1 MWDRFEGF
9 LSWLRVTNYWLRFA
23 VNSLQVAGF
32 VLRIL
37 INAIVS
43 KLFETSLNPEP

>member
-9 LSWLRVTNYWLRFA
+9 LSWLRVTSYWLRF
-23 VNSLQVAGF
+23 VGNSVQVAGV
-32 VLRIL
+32 VLQIL

-43 KLFETSLNPEP
+43 KLLETSLNPES